1 MRIYYAVIKPKL
13 VHVCGGSLHD
23 FDPCADIQ
31 TAIKQFNALQN
42 GFTSYYTSIT
52 EAVWEQINNCKGPGM
67 KKCNGKSAFN
77 GCDGHYNEKG
87 HAKLVEGISAQ
98 FEQIMGWA
106 S

>member
-77 GCDGHYNEKG
+77 GCDG
-87 HAKLVEGISAQ
+87 L
-98 FEQIMGWA
+98 
-106 S
+106 